1 MIHVVIPSMFRHPC
15 SSENQELAAHC
26 KPPFLRTIAKQLL
39 YILEDL
45 TSDQAPVVFPVWLC
59 GVHLFEFA
67 AHVNLNIC
75 FESHKLASN
84 LQFTWVMGPYS
95 ESRSC
100 VFVPFTSLRSVIRL
114 NSI

>member
-1 MIHVVIPSMFRHPC
+1 MLSYHLCLDILAVVKTRNLLLIVSPHSCGLSPS
-15 SSENQELAAHC
+15 SD
-26 KPPFLRTIAKQLL
+26 
-39 YILEDL
+39 ILEDL

-75 FESHKLASN
+75 FESHMLASN